1 MARTFRGGFHP
12 PERKDITAAKK
23 IVALAT
29 PNTIMIPMSQ
39 HIGAPC
45 KPLVK
50 VGDEVKMGQKI
61 GEPSGFVSVPVHS
74 SVSGKVIAI
83 EERPHT
89 GLGKCLAVVI
99 ENDGL
104 NTVCETVIPKNPG
117 KMSAQELVEA
127 IKEAGI
133 VGMGGA
139 TFPTFI
145 KLSPPEGKKA
155 DCVILNGAEC
165 EPFLTADH
173 RMMLEHPDDI
183 IDGLKIMMKILN
195 VHRGYIAIEDNKQ
208 DAFRLLSEKCK
219 EEFDIEVIL
228 VKTKYPQGSEK
239 QLIDSVLKREVKS
252 GQLPIDA
259 GVVVQNV
266 ASAAEISTAIRTGMP
281 LIKRVVTVSGSG
293 AKNPEN
299 LLVRIGTPLS
309 CLAEHVGLTDG
320 IKKVLAGGPMM
331 GTAQYTLEA
340 PVMKGTSG
348 LLFFTDKEYRHY
360 EPKDCLKCGRCVKHC
375 PMRLMPLMIMAHAEL
390 HNYDQAVRYGLKDC
404 MECGTCSYIC
414 PSRRHLVQT
423 IKIAKASLPK
433 KQ

>member
-331 GTAQYTLEA
+331 GTALTSLSVPVTKNATALLAMEKDEA
-340 PVMKGTSG
+340 AVKESACIRCGQCVEHCPEG
-348 LLFFTDKEYRHY
+348 LLPQK
-360 EPKDCLKCGRCVKHC
+360 L
-375 PMRLMPLMIMAHAEL
+375 AEL
-390 HNYDQAVRYGLKDC
+390 SMHRDYEGFERLYGL
-404 MECGTCSYIC
+404 ECFSCGCCSF
-414 PSRRHLVQT
+414 VW
-423 IKIAKASLPK
+423 AKSLNAFCI
-433 KQ
+433 

>member
-1 MARTFRGGFHP
+1 MVRTFRGGFHP
-12 PERKDITAAKK
+12 HDHKELTAAKE
-23 IVALAT
+23 IVPFAAPET
-29 PNTIMIPMSQ
+29 VIIPMSQ

-45 KPLVK
+45 APIVQI
-50 VGDEVKMGQKI
+50 GDEVKMGQKI
-61 GEPSGFVSVPVHS
+61 GEPQGFVSVPVHA

-83 EERPHT
+83 EERSHT
-89 GLGKCLAVVI
+89 GLGKCLSVVI
-99 ENDGL
+99 ANDGL
-104 NTVCETVIPKNPG
+104 DTVSESVVAKNPD
-117 KMSAQELVEA
+117 KMTAKELLDA

-139 TFPTFI
+139 TFPTHI

-173 RMMLEHPDDI
+173 RMMLECADNI
-183 IDGLKIMMKILN
+183 IDGLKIMMKILD
-195 VHRGYIAIEDNKQ
+195 VHRGVVAIEDNKK
-208 DAFRLLSEKCK
+208 DAFRLFKEKCMR
-219 EEFDIEVIL
+219 EPEIEAVL

-293 AKNPEN
+293 CENPQN

-309 CLAEHVGLTDG
+309 CLAEYTGTTEG
-320 IKKVLAGGPMM
+320 IRKVLAGGPMM
-331 GTAQYTLEA
+331 GVAQYTLA
-340 PVMKGTSG
+340 SPVIKGTSG
-348 LLFFTDKEYRHY
+348 LLFFTDKEYHHY
-360 EPKDCLKCGRCVKHC
+360 EPKDCLRCGRCVKHC
-375 PMRLMPLMIMAHAEL
+375 PMRLMPFMIMANAEL
-390 HNYDQAVRYGLKDC
+390 NNFDEAIRYGLKDC

-423 IKIAKASLPK
+423 IKIAKANLPK
-433 KQ
+433 K

>member
-12 PERKDITAAKK
+12 EEKK
-23 IVALAT
+23 HLTEHKEIVVLT
-29 PNTIMIPMSQ
+29 PPQILSIPMSQ

-45 KPLVK
+45 TPLVK
-50 VGDEVKMGQKI
+50 VGDEVKIGQKI
-61 GEPSGFVSVPVHS
+61 GEPSGFVSVPVHA
-74 SVSGKVIAI
+74 SVSGKVIAV
-83 EERPHT
+83 EPRAHT
-89 GLGKCLAVVI
+89 GLGTVLSVVI
-99 ENDGL
+99 ENDFQD
-104 NTVCETVIPKNPG
+104 TVCETIKPYNIDR
-117 KMSAQELVEA
+117 MSSQELIDA

-173 RMMLEHPDDI
+173 RVMLEHPDDI
-183 IDGLKIMMKILN
+183 VDGLKIMMKILD
-195 VHRGYIAIEDNKQ
+195 VHRGYIAIEDNKK
-208 DAFRLLSEKCK
+208 DAYAVLKEKCMK
-219 EEFDIEVIL
+219 EPEIQAIL

-266 ASAAEISTAIRTGMP
+266 ASAAAISTALRTGMP
-281 LIKRVVTVSGSG
+281 LTKRVVTVSGSG
-293 AKNPEN
+293 AQNPGN
-299 LLVRIGTPLS
+299 FLVRIGTPLS
-309 CLAEHVGLTDG
+309 YLAEQVGLKDG

-331 GTAQYTLEA
+331 GTAQYTLDA
-340 PVMKGTSG
+340 PVIKGTSG
-348 LLFFTDKEYRHY
+348 LLFFTEKEYKHY
-360 EPKDCLKCGRCVKHC
+360 EASDCLRCGRCVKHC
-375 PMRLMPLMIMAHAEL
+375 PMRLMPFMIMQQAEL
-390 HNYDQAVRYGLKDC
+390 NHLDGAVKYGLKDC

-423 IKIAKASLPK
+423 FKIAKASLPK
-433 KQ
+433 K

>member
-1 MARTFRGGFHP
+1 MVRTFRGGFHP
-12 PERKDITAAKK
+12 HDHKELTAAKE
-23 IVALAT
+23 IVSLAA
-29 PNTIMIPMSQ
+29 PNIVMIPMSQ

-45 KPLVK
+45 APVVQ
-50 VGDEVKMGQKI
+50 VGDEVTIGQKI
-61 GEPSGFVSVPVHS
+61 GEPQGFVSVPVHA

-89 GLGKCLAVVI
+89 GLGKCLCVVI

-104 NTVCETVIPKNPG
+104 DTVSESVIPKNPD
-117 KMSAQELVEA
+117 KMNAQELLAA

-139 TFPTFI
+139 TFPTHI
-145 KLSPPEGKKA
+145 KLAPPEGKKA

-183 IDGLKIMMKILN
+183 IDGLKIMMKILD
-195 VHRGYIAIEDNKQ
+195 VHRGYIAIEDNKK
-208 DAFRLLSEKCK
+208 DAFRLLQEKCMK
-219 EEFDIEVIL
+219 EPEIQAVL

-266 ASAAEISTAIRTGMP
+266 ASAAQISTSIRTGMP
-281 LIKRVVTVSGSG
+281 LTKRVVTVSGSG
-293 AKNPEN
+293 CVNPQN
-299 LLVRIGTPLS
+299 LMVRIGTPLS
-309 CLAEHVGLTDG
+309 CLAEFTQMTDG
-320 IKKVLAGGPMM
+320 IKKILAGGPMM
-331 GTAQYTLEA
+331 GIAQYTLDA
-340 PVMKGTSG
+340 PVIKGTSG
-348 LLFFTDKEYRHY
+348 LLFFTDQEYHHY
-360 EPKDCLKCGRCVKHC
+360 EPKDCLRCGRCVKHC
-375 PMRLMPLMIMAHAEL
+375 PMRLMPFMIMANAEINNL
-390 HNYDQAVRYGLKDC
+390 DQAVRYGLKDC

-423 IKIAKASLPK
+423 IKIAKAHLPK
-433 KQ
+433 K

>member
-12 PERKDITAAKK
+12 HDYKEFTAEKE
-23 IVALAT
+23 IVSLAA
-29 PNTIMIPMSQ
+29 PDVVIIPMSQ

-45 KPLVK
+45 APV
-50 VGDEVKMGQKI
+50 VQIGDEVKIGQKI
-61 GEPSGFVSVPVHS
+61 GEPQGFVSVPVHA

-83 EERPHT
+83 EERAHT
-89 GLGKCLAVVI
+89 GLGKCLCVVI

-104 NTVCETVIPKNPG
+104 DTVSEMIVPKNPD
-117 KMSAQELVEA
+117 KMTASELLAA

-139 TFPTFI
+139 TFPTHI

-173 RMMLEHPDDI
+173 RMMLEHSDTI
-183 IDGLKIMMKILN
+183 IDGLKIMMKILD
-195 VHRGYIAIEDNKQ
+195 VRRGYIAIEDNKK
-208 DAFRLLSEKCK
+208 DAFRLLKEKCMR
-219 EEFDIEVIL
+219 EPYIEAVL

-266 ASAAEISTAIRTGMP
+266 ASAAAISTAIRTGMP
-281 LIKRVVTVSGSG
+281 LTQRVVTVSGSG
-293 AKNPEN
+293 CKNPAN

-309 CLAEHVGLTDG
+309 YLAEFTQITDG

-331 GTAQYTLEA
+331 GIAQYTLDA
-340 PVMKGTSG
+340 PVIKGTSG
-348 LLFFTDKEYRHY
+348 LLFFTDKEYHHY
-360 EPKDCLKCGRCVKHC
+360 EPKDCLRCGRCVQHC
-375 PMRLMPLMIMAHAEL
+375 PMRLMPFMIMANAEINNL
-390 HNYDQAVRYGLKDC
+390 DQAVRYGLKDC

-423 IKIAKASLPK
+423 IKIAKAHLPK
-433 KQ
+433 K

>member
-12 PERKDITAAKK
+12 EENKDITAGKA
-23 IVALAT
+23 IVVMDAPGT
-29 PNTIMIPMSQ
+29 VVIPMSQ

-45 KPLVK
+45 NPLVK
-50 VGDEVKMGQKI
+50 VGDEVKIGQKI
-61 GEPSGFVSVPVHS
+61 GEPQGFVSVPVHA
-74 SVSGKVIAI
+74 SVSGKVIAV

-89 GLGKCLAVVI
+89 GLGKCLSVVI
-99 ENDGL
+99 ENDFSD
-104 NTVCETVIPKNPG
+104 TVSETVIPKNPD
-117 KMSAQELVEA
+117 KMTTKELVDA

-139 TFPTFI
+139 TFPTHI

-173 RMMLEHPDDI
+173 RMMIEHPDDI
-183 IDGLKIMMKILN
+183 IDGLKIMMKILD
-195 VHRGYIAIEDNKQ
+195 VHRGYIAIEDNKK
-208 DAFRLLSEKCK
+208 DAFRLMKDKCMA
-219 EEFDIEVIL
+219 EPEIEAVL
-228 VKTKYPQGSEK
+228 VKTKYPQGCEK

-281 LIKRVVTVSGSG
+281 LVKRVVTVSGSG
-293 AKNPEN
+293 CVNPQN
-299 LLVRIGTPLS
+299 VLVRIGTPLS
-309 CLAEHVGLTDG
+309 VLAEYTGTADG
-320 IKKVLAGGPMM
+320 IRKVLAGGPMM
-331 GTAQYTLEA
+331 GAAQYTLDA
-340 PVMKGTSG
+340 PAIKGTSG
-348 LLFFTDKEYRHY
+348 LLFFTDREYRHY
-360 EPKDCLKCGRCVKHC
+360 EPKDCLRCGRCVQHC

-390 HNYDQAVRYGLKDC
+390 NNLDQAVRYGLKDC

-423 IKIAKASLPK
+423 FKIAKTNLPRK
-433 KQ
+433 

>member
-1 MARTFRGGFHP
+1 MVRTFRGGFHP
-12 PERKDITAAKK
+12 HDHKELTAAKE
-23 IVALAT
+23 IVSLAA
-29 PNTIMIPMSQ
+29 PNIVMIPMSQ

-45 KPLVK
+45 APVVQ
-50 VGDEVKMGQKI
+50 VGDEVTIGQKI
-61 GEPSGFVSVPVHS
+61 GEPQGFVSVPVHA

-89 GLGKCLAVVI
+89 GLGKCLCVVI

-104 NTVCETVIPKNPG
+104 DTVSESVIPKNPD
-117 KMSAQELVEA
+117 KMNAQELLAA

-139 TFPTFI
+139 TFPTHI
-145 KLSPPEGKKA
+145 KLAPPEGKKA

-183 IDGLKIMMKILN
+183 IDGLKIMMKILD
-195 VHRGYIAIEDNKQ
+195 VHRGYIAIEDNKK
-208 DAFRLLSEKCK
+208 DAFRLLQEKCMK
-219 EEFDIEVIL
+219 EPEIQAVL

-266 ASAAEISTAIRTGMP
+266 ASAAQISTSIRTGMP
-281 LIKRVVTVSGSG
+281 LTKRVVTVSGSG
-293 AKNPEN
+293 CKNPRN

-309 CLAEHVGLTDG
+309 CLAEFTQMTDG
-320 IKKVLAGGPMM
+320 IKKILAGGPMM
-331 GTAQYTLEA
+331 GIAQYTLDA
-340 PVMKGTSG
+340 PVIKGTSG
-348 LLFFTDKEYRHY
+348 LLFFTDQEYHHY
-360 EPKDCLKCGRCVKHC
+360 EPKDCLRCGRCVKHC
-375 PMRLMPLMIMAHAEL
+375 PMRLMPFMIMANAEINNL
-390 HNYDQAVRYGLKDC
+390 DQAVRYGLKDC

-423 IKIAKASLPK
+423 IKIAKAHLPK
-433 KQ
+433 K

>member
-1 MARTFRGGFHP
+1 MVRTFRGGFHP
-12 PERKDITAAKK
+12 HDHKELTAAKE
-23 IVALAT
+23 IVPFAAPET
-29 PNTIMIPMSQ
+29 VIIPMSQ

-45 KPLVK
+45 APIVQ

-61 GEPSGFVSVPVHS
+61 GEPQGFVSVPVHA
-74 SVSGKVIAI
+74 SVSGKVVAI
-83 EERPHT
+83 EERSHT
-89 GLGKCLAVVI
+89 GLGKCLSVVI
-99 ENDGL
+99 ANDGL
-104 NTVCETVIPKNPG
+104 DTISESVVAKNPD
-117 KMSAQELVEA
+117 KMTAKELLDA

-139 TFPTFI
+139 TFPTHI

-165 EPFLTADH
+165 EPFLTSDH
-173 RMMLEHPDDI
+173 RMMLECADNI
-183 IDGLKIMMKILN
+183 IDGLKIMMKILD
-195 VHRGYIAIEDNKQ
+195 VHRGVIAIEDNKK
-208 DAFRLLSEKCK
+208 DAFRFIREKCMK
-219 EEFDIEVIL
+219 EPEIEAVL

-239 QLIDSVLKREVKS
+239 QLIDSVMKREVKS

-266 ASAAEISTAIRTGMP
+266 ASAAEIPTAIRTGMP

-293 AKNPEN
+293 CENPQN

-309 CLAEHVGLTDG
+309 CLAEYTGTTEG
-320 IKKVLAGGPMM
+320 IRKVLAGGPMM
-331 GTAQYTLEA
+331 GVAQYTLDS
-340 PVMKGTSG
+340 PVIKGTSG

-360 EPKDCLKCGRCVKHC
+360 EPKDCLRCGRCVKHC
-375 PMRLMPLMIMAHAEL
+375 PMRLMPFMIMANAEL
-390 HNYDQAVRYGLKDC
+390 NNLDEAIRYGLKDC

-423 IKIAKASLPK
+423 IKIAKANLPK
-433 KQ
+433 K

>member
-1 MARTFRGGFHP
+1 MTRTFRGGFHP
-12 PERKDITAAKK
+12 AEKKELTAVKE
-23 IVALAT
+23 IVSLAV
-29 PNTIMIPMSQ
+29 PNIVIIPMAQ

-45 KPLVK
+45 EPLVK

-61 GEPSGFVSVPVHS
+61 GEPKGFLSVAVHA
-74 SVSGKVIAI
+74 SVSGKVIAV

-104 NTVCETVIPKNPG
+104 DTPAESILPKDPG
-117 KMSAQELVEA
+117 KMTPQELLHA

-139 TFPTFI
+139 TFPTHI

-195 VHRGYIAIEDNKQ
+195 VHRGYIAIEDNKR
-208 DAFRLLSEKCK
+208 DAYHLLKEKCN

-239 QLIDSVLKREVKS
+239 QLIDSVLRREVKS

-266 ASAAEISTAIRTGMP
+266 ASAAQISTSIRTGMP
-281 LIKRVVTVSGSG
+281 LIQRVVTVSGSG
-293 AKNPEN
+293 CENPQN

-309 CLAEHVGLTDG
+309 SLAEYTGTTDG

-331 GTAQYTLEA
+331 GTAQYTLDA
-340 PVMKGTSG
+340 PVIKGTSG
-348 LLFFTDKEYRHY
+348 LLFFTEKEYHHY
-360 EPKDCLKCGRCVKHC
+360 EPKDCLRCGRCVKHC
-375 PMRLMPLMIMAHAEL
+375 PMRLMPFMIMANAEL
-390 HNYDQAVRYGLKDC
+390 GNLDGAVRYGLKDC

-423 IKIAKASLPK
+423 IKIAKAHLPK
-433 KQ
+433 K